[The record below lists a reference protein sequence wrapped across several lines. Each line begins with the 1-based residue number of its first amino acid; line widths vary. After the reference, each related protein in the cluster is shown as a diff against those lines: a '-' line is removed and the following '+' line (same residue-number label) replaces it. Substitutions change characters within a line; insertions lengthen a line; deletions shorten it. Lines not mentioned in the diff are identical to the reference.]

1 MDELANSMAEL
12 AKSQAK
18 MHNSQVEFVKET
30 KAILQI
36 QSEQLDSLEVQMKQT
51 AKIISEEQERN
62 FPTFE
67 EPIREGEDAKEM
79 KELVAKEE

>member
-1 MDELANSMAEL
+1 M
-12 AKSQAK
+12 
-18 MHNSQVEFVKET
+18 KET

-36 QSEQLDSLEVQMKQT
+36 QSEQLDSLKVQMEQM

-79 KELVAKEE
+79 KELVAKEEGSTSLERNEMRK